1 MIKFLLDIAMQ
12 TFRDYFKALSF
23 LSYSLVI
30 IFASILKYIILTFSP
45 ETYPG
50 LKPFIQLSI
59 FLFIPLMLILVF
71 TKFKRETLIKGV
83 SFQPQLPL
91 WASIMIMILLHIVL
105 VVLFT
110 YIIVVQ

>member
-1 MIKFLLDIAMQ
+1 MIKFFLHIAMQ
-12 TFRDYFKALSF
+12 TFRDYFKTLSF

-30 IFASILKYIILTFSP
+30 IFAAILKYLVLTFSP
-45 ETYPG
+45 ETYPR
-50 LKPFIQLSI
+50 LKTYFQLSI
-59 FLFIPLMLILVF
+59 FLFVPLMLILVF

-83 SFQPQLPL
+83 SFQRQLPL

-110 YIIVVQ
+110 YILVVQ